1 MIKRYLGHYY
11 KKFSK
16 KDEEK
21 KDYISRELPKI
32 KEELHRCLLLNNYF
46 WGIWSLRMLKEE
58 KLGDPNVFNF
68 DFAQARIDMFNHV
81 KALYFK
87 E

>member
-1 MIKRYLGHYY
+1 M
-11 KKFSK
+11 
-16 KDEEK
+16 
-21 KDYISRELPKI
+21 
-32 KEELHRCLLLNNYF
+32 LLNNYF